1 MQLKSHK
8 VLINAY
14 YPEIY
19 RDFFGIFGIYSYL
32 CKRQLVKTER
42 RITEGLRF
50 IPFQVTQHCK
60 DTGFS
65 WFLQI
70 FLVNMSK
77 NNKV

>member
-1 MQLKSHK
+1 M
-8 VLINAY
+8 LINIY
-14 YPEIY
+14 YPEKY
-19 RDFFGIFGIYSYL
+19 RDFLGSFGIFPYL
-32 CKRQLVKTER
+32 CNRQTGKTER
-42 RITEGLRF
+42 RNAEGPRF
-50 IPFQVTQHCK
+50 IPFQATLHCK

>member
-1 MQLKSHK
+1 M
-8 VLINAY
+8 LINHY

-19 RDFFGIFGIYSYL
+19 RDFLGTFEIYSYL
-32 CKRQLVKTER
+32 CKRQLIKTVR
-42 RITEGLRF
+42 RVTEGLRI

-77 NNKV
+77 NNKF

>member
-1 MQLKSHK
+1 MQLKSRK
-8 VLINAY
+8 TLINIY
-14 YPEIY
+14 YIGISLEVLG
-19 RDFFGIFGIYSYL
+19 FFHTFAIV
-32 CKRQLVKTER
+32 KLVKTER
-42 RITEGLRF
+42 RNAEGLRF

-60 DTGFS
+60 DTVFS